1 MRTLT
6 YFGCFIGLIGL
17 LIDLFQVFRWNLALG
32 ISDMAVLCFGSTV
45 LSTIGF
51 AISQLPS
58 LVLFQKLAP
67 PHVEATMMA
76 FSASI
81 VNLSRGMIGQLTG
94 AFINK
99 YFVGVT
105 AKDLSNYYILVLI
118 GFGNLLWEL
127 CIIRLIPVQ
136 KEIDAAVILRQSQRE
151 EIARENSMKS
161 EVKTSSI

>member
-6 YFGCFIGLIGL
+6 YFGCFIGVIGL
-17 LIDLFQVFRWNLALG
+17 LIDLFQVFRWNLAWG
-32 ISDMAVLCFGSTV
+32 ISDMTVLCFGSTV

-76 FSASI
+76 FSASV
-81 VNLSRGMIGQLTG
+81 VNLSRGVIGQLTG

-105 AKDLSNYYILVLI
+105 AKDLSNYYILVLL
-118 GFGNLLWEL
+118 GFGNILWEL

-136 KEIDAAVILRQSQRE
+136 KEIDAAIILR
-151 EIARENSMKS
+151 KS
-161 EVKTSSI
+161 